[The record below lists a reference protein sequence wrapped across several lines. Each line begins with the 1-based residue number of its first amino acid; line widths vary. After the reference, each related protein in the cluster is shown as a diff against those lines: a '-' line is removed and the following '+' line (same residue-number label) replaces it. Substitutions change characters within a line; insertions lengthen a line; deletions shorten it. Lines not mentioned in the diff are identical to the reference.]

1 LGGDVA
7 LSSKYL
13 PQPGFL
19 FEILRLLQ
27 MMEHNLIV
35 GFNIDIFQLL
45 QEPNRYFFLLVRLQK
60 MLQNAANSRE
70 GHFHIHQPF

>member
-1 LGGDVA
+1 MGGTVT

-19 FEILRLLQ
+19 FWILRLLQ
-27 MMEHNLIV
+27 MMKHNLIV

-45 QEPNRYFFLLVRLQK
+45 QEPYCYFFLLVRLQE
-60 MLQNAANSRE
+60 MLQNAANGRE
-70 GHFHIHQPF
+70 GHFHIHQSF